1 MFDVRSNPRHATS
14 HRVRESRKNE
24 DGQLCSIERFW
35 DDDERDKWVGDVS
48 KSRLPGLS
56 ILHDGCGGRNKATEI
71 RTAFTDGVLI
81 SAQAQPTAFLCM
93 SNNPPKVERF
103 QPGTRYIGYVYTR
116 DPEKR
121 CERNW

>member
-1 MFDVRSNPRHATS
+1 MRSNPRHATS

-48 KSRLPGLS
+48 KSGLPGLS
-56 ILHDGCGGRNKATEI
+56 ILHDECGGRNKATEI
-71 RTAFTDGVLI
+71 RTAFTDGILI
-81 SAQAQPTAFLCM
+81 SAQAQPTAFRCM
-93 SNNPPKVERF
+93 SSNPSKVERF